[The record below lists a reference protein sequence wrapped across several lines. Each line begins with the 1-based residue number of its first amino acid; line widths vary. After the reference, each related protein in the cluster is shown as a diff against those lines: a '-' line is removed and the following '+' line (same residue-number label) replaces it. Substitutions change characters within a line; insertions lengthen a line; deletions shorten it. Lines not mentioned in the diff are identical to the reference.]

1 MKLYKNM
8 NVLVDKLI
16 IYFEGI
22 GWRFEYQI
30 KENHKLIAMPFPGNT
45 KKILAKSGHICFETF
60 SSSD

>member
-1 MKLYKNM
+1 M

-45 KKILAKSGHICFETF
+45 KKILARSGHICFETF